1 MAERSVVFIAFPLL
15 LFFLHKA
22 ATEQRPFYNIAHM
35 VNSIKEVDRYLKLG
49 ANALE
54 ADVNFQQDGTARQT
68 YHGTPCDCF
77 RDCLRREG
85 IVDYLEYIRKISS
98 LPDSKFKDHVTLLF
112 LDLKVTDLPKESKEK
127 AGKDIAKKLLEHLWY
142 NVDPNRTVNVLLSI
156 GHVSDKDVF
165 KGAIETIMK
174 DGAPELAERVG
185 YDVGLNDPLEDIAKM
200 YSELGID
207 HNRWQGDGVSNCL
220 SLFRPKNRLREALR
234 YRDARTDRNYAD
246 KVYHWTIDL
255 SSAIRNSIRLGVDG
269 IITNHPERVV
279 TVLSEGP
286 FRKVVRLASTRD
298 TPWKKV
304 RADIPANTGGN
315 AVLSVLGDVSEVFQ
329 QLWSYV
335 VRRLTGKGNRSSR
348 IIENEEDDPPTS
360 PREKAEESFYRWV
373 ASRIKA

>member
-1 MAERSVVFIAFPLL
+1 MAERNFFLVAASLL
-15 LFFLHKA
+15 LFSLREVA
-22 ATEQRPFYNIAHM
+22 ADQRPFFNIAHM
-35 VNSIKEVDRYLKLG
+35 VNSIKEVDYYLRLG

-54 ADVNFQQDGTARQT
+54 ADVNFQQDGTAKQT

-77 RDCLRREG
+77 RDCHRREG
-85 IVDYLEYIRKISS
+85 IVDYLEYVRKISS
-98 LPDSKFKDHVTLLF
+98 LSDSKFKDHVALLF
-112 LDLKVTDLPKESKEK
+112 LDLKVSELPANSKEK
-127 AGKDIAKKLLEHLWY
+127 AGKDIAKKLLDHLWY

-174 DGAPELAERVG
+174 NGVLELAERVG
-185 YDVGLNDPLEDIAKM
+185 FDVGLNDPLEDIAKM

-220 SLFRPKNRLREALR
+220 SLFRPAGRLREALR
-234 YRDARTDRNYAD
+234 YRDARTDKNYAD

-255 SSAIRNSIRLGVDG
+255 TSAIRSSIRLGVDG
-269 IITNHPERVV
+269 IITNHPERVA
-279 TVLSEGP
+279 TVLNEGP
-286 FRKVVRLASTRD
+286 FRKVVRPASPSD

-335 VRRLTGKGNRSSR
+335 VRRFTGKGSRSSR
-348 IIENEEDDPPTS
+348 IINTVEGDPPMS
-360 PREKAEESFYRWV
+360 PREKAEEAFYRWV
-373 ASRIKA
+373 ARGI